1 MLFTHPHT
9 QPVVRDTLA
18 PTPVFW
24 AHSTRHGTSTVR
36 AHCRPRSLSAR
47 TPRAATL
54 ILLTPKEF
62 ANTDIECRAQMTLP
76 FHVAA
81 PERLPTGF

>member
-1 MLFTHPHT
+1 MLFTHPHA
-9 QPVVRDTLA
+9 QPVARDTLA
-18 PTPVFW
+18 PTPVFC
-24 AHSTRHGTSTVR
+24 AHITRYGTSTVR

-47 TPRAATL
+47 TPCAAAL

-62 ANTDIECRAQMTLP
+62 ANTDIECRTQMTLP

-81 PERLPTGF
+81 VERLPTGF